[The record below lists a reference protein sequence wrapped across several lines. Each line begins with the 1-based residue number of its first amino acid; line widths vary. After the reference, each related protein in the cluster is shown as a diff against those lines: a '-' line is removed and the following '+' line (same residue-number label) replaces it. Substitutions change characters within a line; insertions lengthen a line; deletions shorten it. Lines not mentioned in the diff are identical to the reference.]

1 MTTAASERRGGDDVA
16 RTVASG
22 AVSAS
27 ESARASRPA
36 AAITPGVVTVT
47 AVRLTMMMLMRIEQK
62 KKNFTFLTAKT
73 LYSRILFES
82 TLNPNCFRPLECSF
96 DSRLYFISFIL

>member
-1 MTTAASERRGGDDVA
+1 MTSAASERRGGDDVA

-47 AVRLTMMMLMRIEQK
+47 AVRLTMMMLMRIEPK
-62 KKNFTFLTAKT
+62 KK
-73 LYSRILFES
+73 LYSFDRKN
-82 TLNPNCFRPLECSF
+82 TLQS
-96 DSRLYFISFIL
+96 YFI